1 MAHFAK
7 IGKGNKVLEVLVVSN
22 DVAITEQAGADYLN
36 KLFKTNDIWKQT
48 SYNTRGGVHRLGGT
62 PFRKNYAGIG
72 FTYDEARDAFVAP
85 QLPYSTLNE
94 DTCRWEN
101 NIPYPEIDA
110 DTPANQSRYAWD
122 NLTLSWV
129 KRTLPNL

>member
-1 MAHFAK
+1 MAYYA
-7 IGKGNKVLEVLVVSN
+7 VLDENNIVTAIKTAGDENDWDGEREWLAETGLVH
-22 DVAITEQAGADYLN
+22 
-36 KLFKTNDIWKQT
+36 KRT
-48 SYNTRGGVHRLGGT
+48 SYNTRGGVHQLGGT
-62 PFRKNYAGIG
+62 PFRKNYAGID
-72 FTYDEARDAFVAP
+72 FTYDEARDAFVPP